1 MRKVFIDC
9 GAHDGCSVRKFLDIT
24 EDGAEYEVYSF
35 EPNPKLAHHHPVGDA
50 VFYDKAVWT
59 SDGPHTFYMHGTTGG
74 STLVEEKNIHNT
86 LKAQSRPSIM
96 KVQGLPEAITVECID
111 ISKWISTKF
120 AKEDYIVLKM
130 DIEGAEYQILDKMIA
145 EGTIDYI
152 NEFAIEWHLLT
163 SKGVGPSLRKHIK
176 QQIGE
181 HTQLFEQKGIKLIEW
196 DAMHTPYLLDLTS
209 TVG

>member
-1 MRKVFIDC
+1 
-9 GAHDGCSVRKFLDIT
+9 
-24 EDGAEYEVYSF
+24 
-35 EPNPKLAHHHPVGDA
+35 
-50 VFYDKAVWT
+50 
-59 SDGPHTFYMHGTTGG
+59 
-74 STLVEEKNIHNT
+74 
-86 LKAQSRPSIM
+86 
-96 KVQGLPEAITVECID
+96 
-111 ISKWISTKF
+111 TKF